1 MINIER
7 IKQIKAIKT
16 KKDFKALPRL
26 VVQKGKT
33 VDPLNYA
40 IYSEVGSDY
49 FFNVDRTDEWGYRVF
64 FEYESDFYSHLAD
77 QDISVRFSITHE
89 VSFSSEYDALK
100 KVYVEFYD
108 PVLDE
113 ALNEEEET
121 FYNWHMYKKES
132 HFIRRIKFLSDGIS
146 LNDKFDPDGVIQ
158 DYWRLGSYEEE
169 KLLSD
174 FPIFQKQEAA

>member
-7 IKQIKAIKT
+7 IKQIKSIKT

-26 VVQKGKT
+26 GVQKSKT

-49 FFNVDRTDEWGYRVF
+49 FFNVDRTDEWGYRIF

-77 QDISVRFSITHE
+77 QDISVRFSVTYD

-113 ALNEEEET
+113 YMNKEEDI
-121 FYNWHMYKKES
+121 FYTWHMYKKES
-132 HFIRRIKFLSDGIS
+132 PFMRRIKFLSDGIS
-146 LNDKFDPDGVIQ
+146 LNDPFDPDGVIQ

-169 KLLSD
+169 KLLSTYTV
-174 FPIFQKQEAA
+174 FKEKNAA